1 MSLSPSTVVSQ
12 SFPIDSSLTRILGGT
27 AFKWEAKKLT
37 GFTKWWETTNWAAKL
52 RDNLAKDVQGRSNIS
67 PPRWDSKLRTATHW
81 AQFGQG
87 AKVSSGEPFIY
98 CLGCNG
104 TLQHP
109 SAFNVGT
116 THMKS
121 HLSLGK
127 CRADTG
133 QRKEDI
139 ASMFGRV
146 II

>member
-1 MSLSPSTVVSQ
+1 M
-12 SFPIDSSLTRILGGT
+12 ILRGT
-27 AFKWEAKKLT
+27 AFKWEVEKST
-37 GFTKWWETTNWAAKL
+37 GFTEWWETTDWAAKL

-109 SAFNVGT
+109 SAFNMGII
-116 THMKS
+116 HMKS
-121 HLSLGK
+121 HLSSGK
-127 CRADTG
+127 CRVATG
-133 QRKEDI
+133 RKKEDI
-139 ASMFGRV
+139 GSMFGRV